1 MTAELPDVNAASAAG
16 IDMPER
22 TSPRS
27 ELHGDFSFR
36 NEFNNNEFNNNEF
49 NNKKDRLMKFH
60 PTLLGLF
67 LLVALTLNACGG
79 GGGGSS
85 NPPANQSPPGET
97 VINGKA

>member
-1 MTAELPDVNAASAAG
+1 
-16 IDMPER
+16 
-22 TSPRS
+22 
-27 ELHGDFSFR
+27 
-36 NEFNNNEFNNNEF
+36 
-49 NNKKDRLMKFH
+49 MKFH